1 MSDLKFGLDRE
12 LAAKAAAKYD
22 PVLEDEARKFVC
34 ARTGVQIAPGRNCLA
49 VPLKSG
55 VLLCK

>member
-1 MSDLKFGLDRE
+1 MSDKFGLDRE

-34 ARTGVQIAPGRNCLA
+34 SKTGAHIAPGKNCLA
-49 VPLKSG
+49 EPLKSG